1 MRKKSDLKSALDA
14 VAPVTSESHR
24 NWSRPRDD
32 WHGPTEHG
40 RKCLAEIKRLL
51 ATPSP
56 MTGKRWAYRVLERAA
71 AGERIAPYAVQLARE
86 AINETSRTP
95 GEDDE

>member
-1 MRKKSDLKSALDA
+1 MKTKFGDNLDEL
-14 VAPVTSESHR
+14 APVAGEER
-24 NWSRPRDD
+24 RYWSRPRDD

-56 MTGKRWAYRVLERAA
+56 MIGKRWAYRVLERAA

-86 AINETSRTP
+86 AINETARTP